1 MSYISIL
8 GHFLL
13 TELLLPKLERSPDGG
28 RVVNV
33 SSKVHLK
40 ADSVDPEII
49 ASKQH
54 YSRFKMG
61 GMTYARSKLAQ
72 VWPEVVFHVN
82 RLSLR
87 DPSEGVKHAE
97 EARGSEK

>member
-1 MSYISIL
+1 MFQTLFS

-40 ADSVDPEII
+40 ADSVDPEIV

-72 VWPEVVFHVN
+72 VRPAMAAEVNFVP
-82 RLSLR
+82 LL
-87 DPSEGVKHAE
+87 PML
-97 EARGSEK
+97 

>member
-1 MSYISIL
+1 MCYTFFP

-40 ADSVDPEII
+40 ADSVDPEIV

-72 VWPEVVFHVN
+72 VRSAGVVKVN
-82 RLSLR
+82 FVPVPAMLLM
-87 DPSEGVKHAE
+87 V
-97 EARGSEK
+97 